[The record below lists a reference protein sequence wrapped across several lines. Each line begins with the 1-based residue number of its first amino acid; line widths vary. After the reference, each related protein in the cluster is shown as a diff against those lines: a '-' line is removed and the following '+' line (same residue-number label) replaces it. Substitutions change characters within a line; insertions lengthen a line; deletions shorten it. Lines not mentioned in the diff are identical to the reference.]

1 VSRSSSAWGRL
12 LVGLALVSGLAAGCR
27 GDAKPALLVISGPT
41 GLQDLRLAT
50 EDGEVLWSIVADEPT
65 TLSRIEY
72 GLVPDGFRQV
82 TPGDNEPPRALI
94 PGEWLRSETV
104 AVEGMFYHEGVATGP
119 GSFQPLNSRMVLRP
133 SESRTL
139 N

>member
-1 VSRSSSAWGRL
+1 ME
-12 LVGLALVSGLAAGCR
+12 
-27 GDAKPALLVISGPT
+27 
-41 GLQDLRLAT
+41 
-50 EDGEVLWSIVADEPT
+50 EDGGVLWSVAAGEPT